1 MLALGTSFLGFGS
14 YTHDHDKTMGDD
26 HHKETGSEVCEPQC
40 FFTMSL
46 DPSLILLNDALG
58 GEEAVRTWAGDS
70 YGKAAQTWAGV
81 TLTISGGGSQVM
93 PEVITSPFMT
103 GALGMVSSDFCLPC
117 GEYEAVT
124 TEPTVTT
131 AEEREKTLPQPIIAE
146 LTKPYPPPAGRD
158 VYYMKPY
165 WYVFPVEKK
174 AEAEEAIAR
183 QDITWPDRNGD
194 DMVINCHAPYTGTF
208 SVPFTPGQATTDG
221 RRRLGSTCN

>member
-1 MLALGTSFLGFGS
+1 
-14 YTHDHDKTMGDD
+14 
-26 HHKETGSEVCEPQC
+26 
-40 FFTMSL
+40 
-46 DPSLILLNDALG
+46 
-58 GEEAVRTWAGDS
+58 
-70 YGKAAQTWAGV
+70 
-81 TLTISGGGSQVM
+81 M

-124 TEPTVTT
+124 TEPTKTT
-131 AEEREKTLPQPIIAE
+131 AEEREKTLPQPVIAA
-146 LTKPYPPPAGRD
+146 LTGDPNADLD

-174 AEAEEAIAR
+174 ADAEAAIANA
-183 QDITWPDRNGD
+183 DITWPTSNGD

-221 RRRLGSTCN
+221 RRRLGGTCN

>member
-26 HHKETGSEVCEPQC
+26 HHKETGSEACEPQC
-40 FFTMSL
+40 FFAMSL

-124 TEPTVTT
+124 TEPTTTT
-131 AEEREKTLPQPIIAE
+131 AEEREKTFPQPVIAA
-146 LTKPYPPPAGRD
+146 LTGDPNADLD

-165 WYVFPVEKK
+165 WYVFPVERKAD
-174 AEAEEAIAR
+174 AEAAIANA
-183 QDITWPDRNGD
+183 DITWPTSNGD

-221 RRRLGSTCN
+221 RRRLGGTCN

>member
-26 HHKETGSEVCEPQC
+26 HHKETGSEACEPQC
-40 FFTMSL
+40 FFAMSL

-58 GEEAVRTWAGDS
+58 GEDAVRAWAGDS

-131 AEEREKTLPQPIIAE
+131 AEEREKTLPQPVIAA
-146 LTKPYPPPAGRD
+146 LTGDPNADLD

-174 AEAEEAIAR
+174 ADAEAAIANA
-183 QDITWPDRNGD
+183 DITWPTSNGD
-194 DMVINCHAPYTGTF
+194 HMVINCHAPYTGTF

-221 RRRLGSTCN
+221 RRRLGGTCN